1 MRLVLFFE
9 GFGYLIDLAM
19 IAEPLFLAFSIKW
32 SKWSKWRILAFVFGI
47 TCAVVRLYW
56 LFKAM
61 MALPKEELVYFEF

>member
-19 IAEPLFLAFSIKW
+19 IAEPLFLAFSIKM
-32 SKWSKWRILAFVFGI
+32 SKWRVLAFVFGI